1 MQLEAGGKKISK
13 RISMK
18 MEKSDL
24 RILEDYCR
32 SEFLL
37 SSEYNKKKSVH
48 QDRWCRY
55 KSFEILGPSRLKVL
69 YEYGYEQMSYS
80 GEYLIHLGE
89 DYRDKK
95 IADILSNL

>member
-1 MQLEAGGKKISK
+1 MN
-13 RISMK
+13 
-18 MEKSDL
+18 MEKSYL
-24 RILEDYCR
+24 RMLEDYCR

-37 SSEYNKKKSVH
+37 SSEYKRKSSVH

-55 KSFEILGPSRLKVL
+55 KSFEILGPSKLKVL

-95 IADILSNL
+95 IAGILSKM

>member
-1 MQLEAGGKKISK
+1 MN
-13 RISMK
+13 
-18 MEKSDL
+18 MEKSDI

-37 SSEYNKKKSVH
+37 SSEYSKKKSVH
-48 QDRWCRY
+48 QGSWCRY
-55 KSFEILGPSRLKVL
+55 KRFEILGTSKLKVL
-69 YEYGYEQMSYS
+69 YEYGYGQISHS

-95 IADILSNL
+95 IADILSKM

>member
-1 MQLEAGGKKISK
+1 
-13 RISMK
+13 MK
-18 MEKSDL
+18 MEKSDI

-37 SSEYNKKKSVH
+37 SSEYSKKKSVH

-55 KSFEILGPSRLKVL
+55 KSFEIMGPRSLKVF

-95 IADILSNL
+95 IAGILSKI